1 MSRVSDNSSK
11 NAINYSISKTK
22 ERLEDLQLKGS
33 NLKRIQKPSD
43 DPVGNVEL
51 LSIRSQM
58 VDSNQYLR
66 NSNFAKTNLE
76 FTESALDEL
85 TEVLSKAK
93 EIAVGQASD
102 IYNPEIRSN
111 VAKEIGQLK
120 NQALAISNRRLGN
133 RFIFAGYKT
142 LTRPFDNNGKYLGD
156 NGKINLEVNKDYF
169 LPINL
174 NGSEVFITNSSQKM
188 KARSLNNL
196 SPAQIDSNE
205 STNES
210 TDVSNREPANQT
222 NTSNE
227 EGKGLFNTLSS
238 LENALLTNNPDIIQ
252 DLLEVLDA
260 DIDHVVKTRTEAGS
274 ILNSIRNAENSIENF
289 KLQSEAYKSKIE
301 DADVAEL
308 FSDLSRQQNALNAS
322 YKASSN
328 LLNKSLLDFVR

>member
-51 LSIRSQM
+51 LSIRSQL

-66 NSNFAKTNLE
+66 NSSYAKTNLE
-76 FTESALDEL
+76 FTESALEEL

-93 EIAVGQASD
+93 EISVGQASD
-102 IYNPEIRSN
+102 IYNPEIRAS
-111 VAKEIGQLK
+111 VAKEIAQLK
-120 NQALAISNRRLGN
+120 NQALAIGNRRLGN
-133 RFIFAGYKT
+133 RYIFGGYKT
-142 LTRPFDNNGKYLGD
+142 LTRPFDETGKYHGD
-156 NGKINLEVNKDYF
+156 NGKITLEINKDYF
-169 LPINL
+169 LPMNL
-174 NGSEVFITNSSQKM
+174 NGADVFFSDSSGKIKTESLKGKQLEVPNTPAATDNDPIRGPATNNTVETSETQSIF
-188 KARSLNNL
+188 
-196 SPAQIDSNE
+196 SN
-205 STNES
+205 
-210 TDVSNREPANQT
+210 
-222 NTSNE
+222 
-227 EGKGLFNTLSS
+227 LSS

-252 DLLEVLDA
+252 ELLETLDR
-260 DIDHVVKTRTEAGS
+260 DIDHVVKLRTEAGS
-274 ILNSIRNAENSIENF
+274 ILNSISSAENAIENS
-289 KLQSEAYKSKIE
+289 KLQGETYKSKIE

-322 YKASSN
+322 YKASST